1 MANDL
6 IVNVDAETGDAEKGL
21 GKIGDVAKGLGV
33 GLLAVGAAVGAV
45 FAASLK
51 VLTDAGNAMSK
62 FQQQTGVTDAVT
74 TQFGENIKNV
84 YKQGLGESIGE
95 VGEAMAIVKQ
105 QSNLLGASA
114 PKDIEKITKSAMV
127 LKDTFEFDV
136 NESVYAAGNMVK
148 AFGITSEEAYDLI
161 AKGAQLG
168 LNKSDDLIDTLKEY
182 SPNFKMIGFSAKD
195 MFQILKDGS
204 EAGAFTID
212 VAANAIKEL
221 GIRTSTVSTTTADAF
236 TALGFNADTMFKN
249 FAAGGETSKKAFYD
263 IMTALNNV
271 KDPILQ
277 NTVGVALFGTG
288 FEDMGAKA
296 ILNLGKTGTAFD
308 NVKGTIDKMNSIRL
322 NSLTSELDNFK
333 RSVEMDILLPL
344 GESLIPKINGARGAL
359 DNLKTALELTGVLK
373 PTNKEIETFG
383 NKVEAAASPGH
394 VQSMDELTKS
404 LEGTG
409 KSTKDEALTQTLVG
423 WIENIKKLGDTL
435 EIFVEFLDR
444 IHFDKMLTGLN
455 VVLDVIGQIWGTD
468 TSKTNPFESMN
479 KSLPSFETWSADVQS
494 IPQLMT
500 NFDQSGTAY
509 TFGKKTVDSYSSG
522 SNAGIPGVNSS
533 FNIAANTTNNLDKSG
548 QSYTFGKKNVDSFSG
563 GINAGTGGASNAANN
578 VGNSTLS
585 MNKSGSSYSWG
596 QSTSQS
602 YASGVNW
609 GTGGAASAGGNIGN
623 AVKNNSDISLWQ
635 QGKNIVQSLIDGMG
649 SMIGWVKKKA
659 GDIAQA
665 IKNYFPS
672 SPAKEGALKNFP
684 QTGVTLMQ
692 QLMTGVAQQKSRV
705 LDMVANV
712 AQGIT
717 NNVAV
722 TPSLGT
728 VNSNITIPIFLDGKK
743 ITEVIAPQM
752 TKMIRAQG
760 GY

>member
-1 MANDL
+1 LSNDL
-6 IVNVDAETGDAEKGL
+6 IVNVDAETSDAEKGL

-33 GLLAVGAAVGAV
+33 GLLAVGAAVGGV
-45 FAASLK
+45 FVASLK

-105 QSNLLGASA
+105 QSNLLGVSA
-114 PKDIEKITKSAMV
+114 PKDIEGITKSAMV
-127 LKDTFEFDV
+127 LKDAFEFDV

-182 SPNFKMIGFSAKD
+182 SPNFKMIGFSATD

-221 GIRTSTVSTTTADAF
+221 GIRTSTVSTTTSDAF
-236 TALGFNADTMFKN
+236 TALGFNATKMYQN
-249 FAAGGETSKKAFYD
+249 FAAGGETSKKSFYD
-263 IMTALNNV
+263 IMTALNNI

-296 ILNLGKTGTAFD
+296 ILNLGKTGTAFND
-308 NVKGTIDKMNSIRL
+308 VKGTIDTMNNIRL
-322 NSLTSELDNFK
+322 NSLTQELDNFK

-344 GESLIPKINGARGAL
+344 GESLVPTINNARGAL
-359 DNLKTALELTGVLK
+359 GNLRTALELTGILK
-373 PTNKEIETFG
+373 PTNKEVETFG

-394 VQSMDELTKS
+394 VQSMDELTRS

-435 EIFVEFLDR
+435 ETFVKLLDR
-444 IHFDKMLTGLN
+444 IHLGDFLNGLN
-455 VVLDVIGQIWGTD
+455 GVLDVFGQIWGTD
-468 TSKTNPFESMN
+468 TSKANPFESLN
-479 KSLPSFETWSADVQS
+479 KSLPSFDTWSADVQT

-500 NFDQSGTAY
+500 NFDQSATAY

-522 SNAGIPGVNSS
+522 ANSGVPGVDSS
-533 FNIAANTTNNLDKSG
+533 FNIAANTTNNLNKSG
-548 QSYTFGKKNVDSFSG
+548 QSYTFGKSNVDSFSSG
-563 GINAGTGGASNAANN
+563 VNSGTGGASNAANN
-578 VGNSTLS
+578 VGNSTSS

-623 AVKNNSDISLWQ
+623 AVKNNSDISLWK
-635 QGKNIVQSLIDGMG
+635 QGQNIVQSLIDGMG
-649 SMIGWVKKKA
+649 SMLKWVGKKA
-659 GDIAQA
+659 SEIAQA
-665 IKNYFPS
+665 IKNHFPS
-672 SPAKEGALKNFP
+672 SPAKEGPLKNFP

-692 QLMTGVAQQKSRV
+692 QLMAGVAQQKSKV

-722 TPSLGT
+722 TPALGSI
-728 VNSNITIPIFLDGKK
+728 NSNITIPIFLDGKK

-752 TKMIRAQG
+752 TKMIRSQG